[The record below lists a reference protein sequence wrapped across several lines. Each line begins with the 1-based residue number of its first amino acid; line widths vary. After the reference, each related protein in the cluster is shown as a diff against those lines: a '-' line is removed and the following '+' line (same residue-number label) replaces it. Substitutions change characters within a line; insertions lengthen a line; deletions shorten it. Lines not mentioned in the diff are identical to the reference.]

1 MASSFIKDSEW
12 YKDRMETQR
21 RFEAGEISDTRRGL
35 LNVAG
40 SVEALYT
47 PVELAMQGMFGAL
60 PQGLQD
66 VLSDAA
72 TEAGEYI
79 ASTSLFQSAAELA
92 AEYPDAAEVVGD
104 IATIGGVLPI
114 GRITETAANATAA
127 RIPTMLEGFYS
138 GGLEKKI
145 PAAAKGGLKA
155 LPVSVADAVNPK
167 AIAYER
173 VTGVP
178 FSKGKAT
185 GEIGSGETE
194 GNVSVGSAFTT
205 DSIRRQRGLGPAP
218 FIAEGPLG
226 AMDEIVSLPAEN
238 TARVKD
244 QLFKK
249 GVNITVNVPDVVQN
263 RALNHLYKRHKITPN
278 KTEIK
283 IKSPRGV
290 QNVGQEAILDG
301 AQQSSV
307 ILKMLSSQKKVKVGT
322 KPMPTLTRQERLKRQ
337 VRGAI
342 PESLERSPRLK
353 ELADTKLSRR
363 GLPTETDVTVD
374 SFQSFMEKKK
384 RAVSGATE
392 KDLVEYFNKNGIKVN
407 KGGKGDP
414 HLYLEGSHA
423 STAKE
428 LGGVNDFIA
437 VNPKTGETYA
447 MISDGHDLFS
457 VNPIGGERPA
467 LVAAVPMQKSNFKK
481 PEGQKHT
488 QTRNVDRGMSDPK
501 TKARLEEGVK
511 RLEKLSGIPREKGE
525 TPINYNFRVLR
536 EFNPK
541 VTASDAATAA
551 RRSAMLGAVGTTAAV
566 GGEEEL

>member
-35 LNVAG
+35 SNVAG
-40 SVEALYT
+40 SVKAALT
-47 PVELAMQGMFGAL
+47 PIDLAMQGMFGAL

-92 AEYPDAAEVVGD
+92 AEYPDAAEVIGD
-104 IATIGGVLPI
+104 IATIGGVLPV
-114 GRITETAANATAA
+114 GRIVETGANATAA

-155 LPVSVADAVNPK
+155 LPVSVTDAVNPK

-226 AMDEIVSLPAEN
+226 AMDEIISLPAEN
-238 TARVKD
+238 TASVKD

-363 GLPTETDVTVD
+363 GLPTE
-374 SFQSFMEKKK
+374 
-384 RAVSGATE
+384 
-392 KDLVEYFNKNGIKVN
+392 NGIKVN

-541 VTASDAATAA
+541 VTSSDAATAA
-551 RRSAMLGAVGTTAAV
+551 RRASMLGAVGTTAAV

>member
-104 IATIGGVLPI
+104 IATIGGVLPV
-114 GRITETAANATAA
+114 GRIAETAANATAA

-145 PAAAKGGLKA
+145 PAAAKGSLKA
-155 LPVSVADAVNPK
+155 LPASVADAVNPK

-185 GEIGSGETE
+185 GEIGSGETK
-194 GNVSVGSAFTT
+194 GNISVGSAFTT

-218 FIAEGPLG
+218 FIAKGPLG

-238 TARVKD
+238 TASVKD

-249 GVNITVNVPDVVQN
+249 GVNITVNVPEVVQN
-263 RALNHLYKRHKITPN
+263 RSLNHLYKRHKITPN

-283 IKSPRGV
+283 IKSPRGI

-307 ILKMLSSQKKVKVGT
+307 ILKMLSSQNKVKVGT

-337 VRGAI
+337 ARGA
-342 PESLERSPRLK
+342 
-353 ELADTKLSRR
+353 
-363 GLPTETDVTVD
+363 PTETDVTVD
-374 SFQSFMEKKK
+374 SFQSFMKKKK

-437 VNPKTGETYA
+437 LNPKTGETYA
-447 MISDGHDLFS
+447 MLSDGHDMFS
-457 VNPIGGERPA
+457 MNPIGGDRPA

-501 TKARLEEGVK
+501 TKTRLEEGVK

-525 TPINYNFRVLR
+525 TPVNYNFRVLR

-551 RRSAMLGAVGTTAAV
+551 RRAGMLGAVGTTAAV